1 MGIIKKQ
8 VKVAGSKSERDCEVL
23 FDSGASA
30 CFVREDIA
38 SVLGGI
44 VTLPSPIS
52 FRLGNNTVMK
62 ADRTSVF
69 LLDLNGHKL
78 SFYFLVVAEL
88 PYEVIVGANFFQNWK
103 IKLDPITE
111 DFIIDEKAL
120 EIMLVVLSK
129 EVKPG
134 EVESRREKEYSVVSK
149 KVQEDRKIPEG

>member
-30 CFVREDIA
+30 CFVREDVA
-38 SVLGGI
+38 RQLGQL
-44 VTLPSPIS
+44 VKAPYPLA
-52 FRLGNNTVMK
+52 FRLGNNTVMT
-62 ADRTSVF
+62 ANRTIDLF
-69 LLDLNGHKL
+69 LDMKGHKL

-111 DFIIDEKAL
+111 DFIIDEEAL

-129 EVKPG
+129 DLETGNNKCLT
-134 EVESRREKEYSVVSK
+134 R
-149 KVQEDRKIPEG
+149 